1 MAPRKS
7 LKTST
12 SSKRIRKTKPAVPS
26 QPAPLLP
33 ELPPVE
39 PPSPPE
45 CPLVFPPTPQESP
58 RQPETPKS
66 FKPLRLV
73 FAIIL
78 VLTVITFWA
87 QNYLY
92 FLGKE
97 TEVAKECKGKNIA
110 VINMHGDIVTYGD
123 MDSEGNYLASSNK
136 IVPYLNEANEN
147 KKIKAIILDIDS
159 FGGSPV
165 AAEEIANALKRV
177 KKPTI
182 ALIRGVGDS
191 AAYMIATGAQKIYAS
206 RFSEVGNIGITMSYL
221 DYSQQSASEGIIYQE
236 ISSGEFK
243 DMGNPY
249 KELTQEEKELFLSFV
264 QDLND
269 IFIEMVSTNRNL
281 DILKV
286 REMADGSIM
295 TAEDAKT
302 RGLIDEI
309 GDLEDVKDFLESELK
324 IDPQVCFVG

>member
-7 LKTST
+7 LK
-12 SSKRIRKTKPAVPS
+12 SSRRPKKTRISKLS
-26 QPAPLLP
+26 QLPPLSS

-45 CPLVFPPTPQESP
+45 RPFIPSLPLEPLI
-58 RQPETPKS
+58 PK
-66 FKPLRLV
+66 KPLKCHKPPKLLRLIFV
-73 FAIIL
+73 SII
-78 VLTVITFWA
+78 VLTVVIFWT

-97 TEVAKECKGKNIA
+97 TEISKECKGKNIA
-110 VINMHGDIVTYGD
+110 VINIHGDIVTYGD
-123 MDSEGNYLASSNK
+123 IDSKGEYLASSNK
-136 IVPYLNEANEN
+136 IVGYLNEADEN

-165 AAEEIANALKRV
+165 AAEEIANTLKKI

-182 ALIRGVGDS
+182 AVIRGVGDS

-206 RFSEVGNIGITMSYL
+206 RFSEVGSIGITMSYL
-221 DYSQQSASEGIIYQE
+221 DYSQQNTSEGVVYQE

-249 KELTQEEKELFLSFV
+249 KELTQEEKELFLNFV
-264 QDLND
+264 QDLKD
-269 IFIEMVSTNRNL
+269 IFVEMVSVNRNL

-295 TAEDAKT
+295 TAKDAKT

-309 GDLEDVKDFLESELK
+309 GGLEEVKDVLGSELK
-324 IDPQVCFVG
+324 IKPEVCFIK